1 MARLSKEEALRRLRA
16 VGIDNLVDDAIKP
29 RQPPDAT
36 KPKEKLPVYK
46 AATPILPLNQW
57 DHAIIMGLAKL
68 VEEVK
73 ELLLSEVRS
82 RQGALLNSYKYVRE
96 LRAADVAK
104 FLRARRAQVA
114 GSTRKRCADTA
125 PHFQLPRP
133 TKTARCINSPQIT
146 DAVSSDQRSKDSQG
160 GSCGFQMPVDVN
172 NVPVLRAGYHIG
184 NCNKIMVDMK
194 EVPDAESDKSLGY
207 KEVEDREQKY
217 GTYGESLNG
226 RKDAQSLNHSG
237 HDNSLMTMDQ
247 LSTPERLATVTQG
260 GFGSLFLGRDG
271 VEPDHGRAY
280 GADGVQYHS
289 FRARLHSLAKDEG
302 DVRVRCSVSA
312 WPRSLILYGPLL
324 KKRLLDKGNKG
335 QSSKAV
341 VFSMC
346 IWRGFPLPSTPL
358 TRLFA
363 L

>member
-68 VEEVK
+68 VEEVNDDDAKVK

-280 GADGVQYHS
+280 GADGVVSLHRPAFSSLLSCCEVGTDLLLVQQYHS

-312 WPRSLILYGPLL
+312 WPSAE
-324 KKRLLDKGNKG
+324 KEVVG
-335 QSSKAV
+335 Q
-341 VFSMC
+341 
-346 IWRGFPLPSTPL
+346 R
-358 TRLFA
+358 
-363 L
+363 